1 MPMAKLLTSRAFDPE
16 TTSLLGAA
24 FDKAWQ
30 TVQTSGSPLAAKKHA
45 AATREILAKNILA
58 AGHRGE
64 REMNRLVEEALA
76 FLIICKK
83 TSARVTDTGGN
94 EAHVRAVEL
103 HP

>member
-1 MPMAKLLTSRAFDPE
+1 
-16 TTSLLGAA
+16 
-24 FDKAWQ
+24 
-30 TVQTSGSPLAAKKHA
+30 
-45 AATREILAKNILA
+45 
-58 AGHRGE
+58 
-64 REMNRLVEEALA
+64 MNRLVEEALA